1 MICLINYDLVFI
13 DFVIIH
19 IGKRTPMTFLSQ
31 ALYSTLLIIGP
42 AVATF
47 FATIL
52 VLHLI
57 ERVTRKR
64 YQKRMA
70 QQSVKHITRRFPKQP
85 TATSSKAQRVSAN
98 VESIAVRAKLHR
110 HEWKSPPVKTLDPNA
125 DWN

>member
-1 MICLINYDLVFI
+1 
-13 DFVIIH
+13 
-19 IGKRTPMTFLSQ
+19 MTFLSQ
-31 ALYSTLLIIGP
+31 ALYSALLIAGP

-52 VLHLI
+52 VLHLV
-57 ERVTRKR
+57 EHMTRRR

-70 QQSVKHITRRFPKQP
+70 QQSVKHITRHFPKQP
-85 TATSSKAQRVSAN
+85 TSTSSEAQKVSAN
-98 VESIAVRAKLHR
+98 AESIAVRAKLHR

>member
-1 MICLINYDLVFI
+1 
-13 DFVIIH
+13 
-19 IGKRTPMTFLSQ
+19 MTFFTQ
-31 ALYSTLLIIGP
+31 ALYSTLLIVGP

-47 FATIL
+47 FATIF

-64 YQKRMA
+64 DRKRMD

-85 TATSSKAQRVSAN
+85 TSTSIEAQRVSAE
-98 VESIAVRAKLHR
+98 VEPIAVKANFHR
-110 HEWKSPPVKTLDPNA
+110 HEWKSPPVKTLDPKA